1 MSGAGRIRHLESN
14 QNNQLGTGKINHNQ
28 FNKPLIGKFMQ
39 RKGFYMSRRFPIGL
53 LLLKKLKV
61 ALLILMPH
69 FFILLLG
76 GKEHERN
83 QSRPYFD

>member
-1 MSGAGRIRHLESN
+1 
-14 QNNQLGTGKINHNQ
+14 
-28 FNKPLIGKFMQ
+28 MQ

-61 ALLILMPH
+61 ALLLLMPH

>member
-1 MSGAGRIRHLESN
+1 
-14 QNNQLGTGKINHNQ
+14 
-28 FNKPLIGKFMQ
+28 MQ

-61 ALLILMPH
+61 ALLLLMPH

-76 GKEHERN
+76 GKEHEINLGHILIENRHKRGIT
-83 QSRPYFD
+83 QDELASYMGVSKAAVSKWETGV